1 MSDSDEPRGPASL
14 AHVGSSGTPSVDVMV
29 DWRLAERV
37 AKAVASTAPAPVATS
52 DVAGEVDAFAAR
64 SAELVSG
71 YTGLASPGELPTPQT
86 VDRGEWAAINL
97 GSMRTVLEPVI
108 ARQGEGL
115 GPLAGPL
122 RAMTGMLL
130 AVEVG
135 ALSGFLAA
143 RVLGQYEFPV
153 TDPDAPARLLFVGP
167 NLAAAA
173 RSLDAEGQAL
183 TRWVALHET
192 THALQ
197 FAGVPWLRSHMAAR
211 IGELVASLDV
221 QVDMRKLLRLPKLD
235 DLRELAETV
244 RREGLITLVAGPER
258 RVLLDELQ
266 GTMALIEGYAEH
278 VMDATGEALLP
289 DLPKLRKGL
298 EKRRKERSGM
308 LRMLKRLIGLDLKLR
323 QYEQG
328 KAFCDA
334 VVAEGGIEALNRAW
348 DSPASLPGLAELDDP
363 AGWLRRVAVTAA

>member
-1 MSDSDEPRGPASL
+1 
-14 AHVGSSGTPSVDVMV
+14 MV

-37 AKAVASTAPAPVATS
+37 ARAVSSNTGPPVPEGGGAG
-52 DVAGEVDAFAAR
+52 VAAEVRDFAAR
-64 SAELVSG
+64 SAELVSE
-71 YTGLASPGELPTPQT
+71 YTGLASPSALPEPET

-97 GSMRTVLEPVI
+97 GSMRTVLDPVI

-115 GPLAGPL
+115 GPLAGPV
-122 RAMTGMLL
+122 RALTGSLL
-130 AVEVG
+130 AIEVG

-143 RVLGQYEFPV
+143 RVLGQYEFPI

-173 RSLDAEGQAL
+173 ASMKTDDTAL

-197 FAGVPWLRSHMAAR
+197 FAGVPWLRSHMASR
-211 IGELVASLDV
+211 ISALVGSLEV
-221 QVDMRKLLRLPKLD
+221 SVDMRRLLRMPKLD
-235 DLRELAETV
+235 DLRALAETV
-244 RREGLITLVAGPER
+244 RSDGLVTIMAGPER
-258 RVLLDELQ
+258 RAMLDELQ
-266 GTMALIEGYAEH
+266 ATMALLEGYAEH

-289 DLPKLRKGL
+289 DLPRLRKGL
-298 EKRRKERSGM
+298 EKRRKERSGL
-308 LRMLKRLIGLDLKLR
+308 LRAFERLIGLELKLR

-334 VVAEGGIEALNRAW
+334 VVAEGGIDALNRAW
-348 DSPASLPGLAELDDP
+348 DSPAALPTLADLDDP
-363 AGWLRRVAVTAA
+363 SGWLRRTAVPV

>member
-1 MSDSDEPRGPASL
+1 
-14 AHVGSSGTPSVDVMV
+14 MV

-37 AKAVASTAPAPVATS
+37 AKAVSSQTGPPPGDSTA
-52 DVAGEVDAFAAR
+52 VAGEVRDFAQR
-64 SAELVSG
+64 SAELVSE
-71 YTGLASPGELPTPQT
+71 YTGLTSPDGLPEPET

-97 GSMRTVLEPVI
+97 GSMQTVLEPVV
-108 ARQGEGL
+108 ARQGENL
-115 GPLAGPL
+115 GPLAGPV
-122 RAMTGMLL
+122 RSVTGALL

-143 RVLGQYEFPV
+143 RVLGQYEFPI

-173 RSLDAEGQAL
+173 RTMDADDTAL
-183 TRWVALHET
+183 VRWVALHET

-197 FAGVPWLRSHMAAR
+197 FSGVPWLRSHMASR
-211 IGELVASLDV
+211 ITALVESLDV
-221 QVDMRKLLRLPKLD
+221 SVDVRSLLRLPKLD
-235 DLRELAETV
+235 DLRALAEAV
-244 RREGLITLVAGPER
+244 RREGLVTIMAGPER
-258 RVLLDELQ
+258 RELLDELQ
-266 GTMALIEGYAEH
+266 ATMALLEGYAEH

-289 DLPKLRKGL
+289 DLPRLRKSL
-298 EKRRKERSGM
+298 EKRRKERSGL
-308 LRMLKRLIGLDLKLR
+308 LRTFERLIGLELKLR

-348 DSPASLPGLAELDDP
+348 VGPEALPTLADLDDP
-363 AGWLRRVAVTAA
+363 SGWLARVATPA